1 LTQRHSEWS
10 EKKEVLDLTLKYMD
24 LIKLENCI
32 TNSFFMISVLK
43 FIIKVISNLMKYV
56 GKKYIESLVKNL
68 HYISMYYGLS

>member
-1 LTQRHSEWS
+1 
-10 EKKEVLDLTLKYMD
+10 MD